1 MPRTEYWSFIEAHY
15 PNYYTCNN
23 ILLSD
28 ILTRKLD
35 NEQISQKD
43 EEMIK
48 GWDVKQELLE
58 LDSKLMAIAMENY
71 FKTLLNTKTL
81 QIHF

>member
-1 MPRTEYWSFIEAHY
+1 MPQPHPYWPFIEANY

-28 ILTRKLD
+28 ILTRKLE

-48 GWDVKQELLE
+48 GWNFKQELLE
-58 LDSKLMAIAMENY
+58 LDKKIMAIAMENY
-71 FKTLLNTKTL
+71 FL
-81 QIHF
+81 QDLT